1 MAENTKLLRGASYPA
16 FIEKLL
22 ASAQVYGPVKMNGR
36 TGYRRITSA
45 GELTDDYIIPEM
57 SAKSF
62 VFPKIEKLFGYTKDK
77 EGVEV
82 RDFDPE
88 SVPQRVVL
96 GVRPCDAS
104 GLESLA
110 AIFRWEPGD
119 AIFEE
124 RVKRTTIVSYACAA
138 ADEYCFCTSVGG
150 GPGNTRGSDVMLTRT
165 TSGDYIVE
173 ILTPKGEA
181 LAAAVGGLLEAYDG
195 PAKDTF
201 LADVEKR
208 FDDAQLEAKVTAA
221 FDTDAFD
228 QYAVRC
234 LGCAACAYVC
244 PVCACFDMQDETR
257 GKEGQRMRIW
267 DSCGAK
273 LFTLHTS
280 GHNPRET
287 QGARW
292 RQRLMHKFSYMPERL
307 GVRGCAG
314 CGRCSRRCPVDM
326 NIAESLSIITKA

>member
-1 MAENTKLLRGASYPA
+1 MAENIKLMRGSSYA
-16 FIEKLL
+16 AMIEKLL
-22 ASAQVYGPVKMNGR
+22 GSTQVYAPVRMNGR
-36 TGYRRITSA
+36 VGYRRIAAA
-45 GELTDDYIIPEM
+45 GEVANDFILPEM

-62 VFPKIEKLFGYTKDK
+62 VFPKIEKLFSYTKDK

-88 SVPQRVVL
+88 SIPARVVL
-96 GVRPCDAS
+96 GIRPCDAA
-104 GLESLA
+104 GMQSLR
-110 AIFRWEPGD
+110 AIFNWDPAD
-119 AIFEE
+119 PIFEE
-124 RVKRTTIVSYACAA
+124 RLARTTIVTLACNTSDA
-138 ADEYCFCTSVGG
+138 YCFCTSVGG
-150 GPGNTRGSDVMLTRT
+150 GPGNTKGSDVQMTLTDK
-165 TSGDYIVE
+165 GDYIFE

-181 LAAAVGGLLEAYDG
+181 LAASLGELLEAYSGDDKEKYL
-195 PAKDTF
+195 AK
-201 LADVEKR
+201 VEKR
-208 FDDAQLEAKVTAA
+208 FDDSKLEEQMKAA
-221 FDTDAFD
+221 FDTDVFD
-228 QYAVRC
+228 RYAMRC

-244 PVCACFDMQDETR
+244 PTCACFDIQDETR
-257 GKEGQRMRIW
+257 GKEGQRMRLW

-314 CGRCSRRCPVDM
+314 CGRCSRRCPADM
-326 NIAESLSIITKA
+326 DIAESISIITKL